1 MAFASEVPAST
12 ALAPVSANPLM
23 LGWAVM
29 VGWRRLD
36 SISSRKAATLLPLA
50 GRVEVPLALL
60 VKLPTWVKLP
70 AIVKSSRSMTLSAST
85 APVMAAQSVPVYR

>member
-29 VGWRRLD
+29 LGCRRLD
-36 SISSRKAATLLPLA
+36 RMSVNTAATLLPLA
-50 GRVEVPLALL
+50 DKVAVPLALL
-60 VKLPTWVKLP
+60 VMLPTWV
-70 AIVKSSRSMTLSAST
+70 
-85 APVMAAQSVPVYR
+85 